1 MKSKKLLS
9 LALAAIFAAASFT
22 LPSCE
27 KNGPNDETDTAH
39 VEPSSENTSVLT
51 NVFKGS
57 AVTIPEEYGKAVSD
71 TSPYFDEENKTITE
85 LFLKYDESTD
95 DDGNF
100 TYSSSYYLVTFDF
113 DGKLVGEPEKLDF
126 GQGFIYPQKMII
138 SDDALVYLLQS
149 NDGMSDSLQF
159 SVVKYNRADK
169 TTVSCDNLND
179 LFSASGNDYYYYVSD
194 LAVDKDENYYISSDA
209 EILVLDKN
217 FVKIASIPTNDYVQ
231 DMTTFRDGKVYIAG
245 YFSSNSVSSMGGF
258 GVKSVELATNGFGET
273 FSLPSLLGSVEI
285 FHSNDYDF
293 YYSNTDGI
301 YGYNTADQTSELVVS
316 YQNSDIATDR
326 LSSITMLNNETFLA
340 SERDDNYDSS
350 EMIYKKSTDIDL
362 SKVKVIEIAT
372 PNTLYDLSPAVV
384 KYNKSHADSRIV
396 LNDYSK
402 YATDNDYNAG
412 QTKLMND
419 VINGVYT
426 PDIVVGNIGSDLIST
441 LVEKD
446 LFTDLYT
453 LMDDSFKSDLFGGIK
468 RSFETKD
475 GKMWGICGTYTLNS
489 LIAKSS
495 DIDGREKWT
504 LAEMLD
510 FAANLPEGTELMNY
524 LTKSSAPACLL
535 GNSGYGA
542 YIDSDNNS
550 CSFDSAE
557 FIDYL
562 NFLKTLPDDDKFD
575 YESSYNS
582 DDSYAPYREGKYAL
596 YQQYYHEIVSFL
608 NQDVVFNTSEVTP
621 IGYPVLDENDW
632 GTTITQYTSSYVI
645 LTKSEHPDLAF
656 GFIKDFICSAGNGRD
671 YSYGLP
677 VTKTAFDVSAEQ
689 FYNYEFV
696 FYMDGS
702 ASWGSFDPE
711 HPQTEEMLDRPGIIR
726 YFTKDDA
733 EKIKDML
740 DNKVGARVISVP
752 SSEITS
758 IVDEEISAYLSGVNN
773 AEKTARVIQSR
784 VSLWLAEHE

>member
-1 MKSKKLLS
+1 MKAKKFLS
-9 LALAAIFAAASFT
+9 LTLAAIFAAASFS
-22 LPSCE
+22 LSSCG
-27 KNGPNDETDTAH
+27 KVASDDETDITQGKS
-39 VEPSSENTSVLT
+39 PSENTSVLT

-57 AVTIPEEYGKAVSD
+57 ALTIPKEYGDAIND
-71 TSPYFDEENKTITE
+71 TSPYFDEKNKTITE
-85 LFLKYDESTD
+85 LFLTYDESTD
-95 DDGNF
+95 DAGNY
-100 TYSSSYYLVTFDF
+100 TYAVSYYLVTFDF

-126 GQGFIYPQKMII
+126 GQGFNYPQKMII
-138 SDDALVYLLQS
+138 SEDALVYLLQS
-149 NDGMSDSLQF
+149 SDSTSDKVNF
-159 SVVKYNRADK
+159 SIVKYNRADK
-169 TTVSCDNLND
+169 TTVSCDNLTD
-179 LFSASGNDYYYYVSD
+179 LYSGNNNYYYLSN
-194 LAVDKDENYYISSDA
+194 LAVDKDENYYISSDS

-245 YFSSNSVSSMGGF
+245 YFSSNSVSSAGGF

-273 FSLPSLLGSVEI
+273 FTLPSLLGSVEI
-285 FHSNDYDF
+285 YHSNDYDF
-293 YYSNTDGI
+293 YYSSTDGI
-301 YGYNTADQTSELVVS
+301 YGFNTADQTSELIVS
-316 YQNSDIATDR
+316 YQNSDISSDR
-326 LSSITMLNNETFLA
+326 LSSITILDKETFLA
-340 SERDDNYDSS
+340 SESDDNHESS
-350 EMIYKKSTDIDL
+350 EMIYKKSPDIDL
-362 SKVKVIEIAT
+362 SKTKVINIAT
-372 PNTLYDLSPAVV
+372 PNSLYDLSPAIV
-384 KYNKSHADSRIV
+384 KYNKSHTDSRIF

-402 YATDNDYNAG
+402 YNTGNDYTAG
-412 QTKLMND
+412 QKKLLND

-453 LMDDSFKSDLFGGIK
+453 LMDDSFKNDLFGGLK

-489 LIAKSS
+489 LLAKSS
-495 DIDGREKWT
+495 AIDGREKWT

-510 FAANLPEGTELMNY
+510 YAANLPEGTELMNY
-524 LTKSSAPACLL
+524 LTKSSAPAYLL
-535 GNSGYGA
+535 GNSGYGT

-575 YESSYNS
+575 YESSFNS

-596 YQQYYHEIVSFL
+596 YQQYYYEIVSFL

-645 LTKSEHPDLAF
+645 LNKSENSDLAF
-656 GFIKDFICSAGNGRD
+656 GFIKDFICSAGNVRY
-671 YSYGLP
+671 YSYDLP
-677 VTKTAFDVSAEQ
+677 VTKTAFDESVEQ
-689 FYNYEFV
+689 FYDFEFV

-711 HPQTEEMLDRPGIIR
+711 HPQTEETLDSPGIVR

-733 EKIKDML
+733 EKVKDML

-752 SSEITS
+752 SAEITS
-758 IVDEEISAYLSGVNN
+758 IVNEEISAYLSGVNN
-773 AEKTARVIQSR
+773 AEETARVIQSR
-784 VSLWLAEHE
+784 VSIWLAEHE

>member
-1 MKSKKLLS
+1 MKAKKFLS
-9 LALAAIFAAASFT
+9 LTLAAIFAAASFS
-22 LPSCE
+22 LSSCG
-27 KNGPNDETDTAH
+27 KVASDDETDITQGKS
-39 VEPSSENTSVLT
+39 PSENTSVLT

-57 AVTIPEEYGKAVSD
+57 SLTIPKEYGDAIND
-71 TSPYFDEENKTITE
+71 TSPYFDEENRTITE
-85 LFLKYDESTD
+85 LFLTYDESTD
-95 DDGNF
+95 DAGNY
-100 TYSSSYYLVTFDF
+100 TYAVSYYLVTFDF

-126 GQGFIYPQKMII
+126 GQGFNYPQKMII
-138 SDDALVYLLQS
+138 SEDALVYLLQS
-149 NDGMSDSLQF
+149 SDSTSDKVNF
-159 SVVKYNRADK
+159 SIVKYNRADK
-169 TTVSCDNLND
+169 TTVSCDNLTD
-179 LFSASGNDYYYYVSD
+179 LYSGNNNYYYLSN
-194 LAVDKDENYYISSDA
+194 LAVDKDENYYISSDS

-245 YFSSNSVSSMGGF
+245 YFSSNSVSSAGGF
-258 GVKSVELATNGFGET
+258 GVKSVELAANGFGET
-273 FSLPSLLGSVEI
+273 FTLPSLLGSVEI
-285 FHSNDYDF
+285 YRSNDYDF

-301 YGYNTADQTSELVVS
+301 YGFNTADQTSELIVS
-316 YQNSDIATDR
+316 YQNSDISSDR
-326 LSSITMLNNETFLA
+326 LSSITILDKETFLA
-340 SERDDNYDSS
+340 SERDDNHESS
-350 EMIYKKSTDIDL
+350 EMIYKKSPDIDL

-372 PNTLYDLSPAVV
+372 PNRLYELSPAVV
-384 KYNKSHADSRIV
+384 KYNKSHTDSRIF

-402 YATDNDYNAG
+402 YATDNDYTAG
-412 QTKLMND
+412 QTKLLND

-453 LMDDSFKSDLFGGIK
+453 LMDDSFKNDLFGGIK

-475 GKMWGICGTYTLNS
+475 GKMWGICGKYTLNS

-524 LTKSSAPACLL
+524 LTKSSAPAYLL
-535 GNSGYGA
+535 GNSGYGT

-575 YESSYNS
+575 YESSFNS

-596 YQQYYHEIVSFL
+596 YQQYYYEIVSFL

-645 LTKSEHPDLAF
+645 LNKSENSDLAF
-656 GFIKDFICSAGNGRD
+656 GFIKDFICSAGNVRY
-671 YSYGLP
+671 YSYDLP
-677 VTKTAFDVSAEQ
+677 VTKTAFDESAEQ
-689 FYNYEFV
+689 FYDFEFV

-711 HPQTEEMLDRPGIIR
+711 HPQTEETLDSPGIVR

-752 SSEITS
+752 SAEITS
-758 IVDEEISAYLSGVNN
+758 IVNEEISAYLSGVNN
-773 AEKTARVIQSR
+773 AEETARVIQSR
-784 VSLWLAEHE
+784 VSIWLAEHE